1 MSRKTTWSDLSCF
14 SESSHSAGC
23 AIEVVWLKRKWE
35 EGSRGVIQACHVVAE
50 SGPLAL
56 GSMCFLLCERVS
68 GVLFAVEVEE
78 NDDFA
83 CDELLKGAKRG
94 PCCTLGSL
102 AELRQVAMALAG
114 GWAAAATEKGRA
126 VVTVPMGGQHVLP
139 AIRIDE

>member
-1 MSRKTTWSDLSCF
+1 M
-14 SESSHSAGC
+14 
-23 AIEVVWLKRKWE
+23 VWLKRKWE
-35 EGSRGVIQACHVVAE
+35 EGSRGVIQACHVVE
-50 SGPLAL
+50 EGGLR
-56 GSMCFLLCERVS
+56 FDVLCERVS

-78 NDDFA
+78 NVDFA
-83 CDELLKGAKRG
+83 RDELLKGAKRG

-114 GWAAAATEKGRA
+114 GWAAAASEKGRA

>member
-14 SESSHSAGC
+14 SE
-23 AIEVVWLKRKWE
+23 
-35 EGSRGVIQACHVVAE
+35 CHVVE
-50 SGPLAL
+50 EGGLR
-56 GSMCFLLCERVS
+56 FDVLCERVS

-78 NDDFA
+78 NVDFA
-83 CDELLKGAKRG
+83 RDELLKGAKRG